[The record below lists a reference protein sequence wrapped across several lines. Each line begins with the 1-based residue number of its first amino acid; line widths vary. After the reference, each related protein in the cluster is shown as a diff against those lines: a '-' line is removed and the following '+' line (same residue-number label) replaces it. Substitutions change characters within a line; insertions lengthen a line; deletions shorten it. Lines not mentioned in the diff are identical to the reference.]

1 MWRAIVSGVTGRLGT
16 QLSSQLIASGVEVHG
31 LTRQD
36 ISTTAG
42 SINKYWLHKID
53 GRTETLIELF
63 ERVRPDVV
71 FHLAALARREHLSKD
86 VTPFVGTNILF
97 GTQLLEA
104 ARCTDCARFVTTGSY
119 LQHSEDGSYHAYNLY
134 AATKQ
139 AFEDLLAYYAEAF
152 CFAAMALALPNI
164 YSEFDPRPTLLTEM
178 AAACMDGVPLVLH
191 DREAWVDLV
200 HVEDAASA
208 LIQAMRICQVGDV
221 QKNRGLSRYSIS
233 SGSYMTA
240 TELMEI
246 LERIGRR
253 KLTLERG
260 SPSMPS
266 RRVRPWRGTSLPG
279 WSPRVK
285 IEDGIARLFA
295 CRRKP

>member
-1 MWRAIVSGVTGRLGT
+1 MGRAIVSGITGHLGT
-16 QLSSQLIASGVEVHG
+16 ELSSQLIALDIEVHG

-36 ISTTAG
+36 IPTLPGST
-42 SINKYWLHKID
+42 KHRFLHKID

-63 ERVRPDVV
+63 ERVKPDVV

-86 VTPFVGTNILF
+86 VTPFITANILF

-104 ARCTDCARFVTTGSY
+104 ARHANCLRFVTTGSR
-119 LQHSEDGSYHAYNLY
+119 LQHSENGSYHAFNLY

-139 AFEDLLAYYAEAF
+139 AFEDLLVYYADAF
-152 CFAAMALALPNI
+152 NFAAIALTLPNI

-178 AAACMDGVPLVLH
+178 AAASVDGVPLLLH
-191 DREAWVDLV
+191 GREAWVDLV

-208 LIQAMRICQVGDV
+208 LIQAMRLCDGSDV
-221 QKNRGLSRYSIS
+221 RTKKVLSRYSIS
-233 SGSYMTA
+233 SDGYMTA

-246 LERIGRR
+246 FEQIGKR
-253 KLTLERG
+253 KLTLQRG
-260 SPSMPS
+260 TPSKPS

-279 WSPRVK
+279 WSPHVK
-285 IEDGIARLFA
+285 LEDGIARLLA
-295 CRRKP
+295 CRRK